1 MLGRQPRWARGCS
14 STMPIQYPTTVDE
27 VIIKRLMLFLLLLR
41 HHACGYMLYKYEYS
55 LFVSRDDISWYKQLY
70 ANAKYF
76 HTHFFFIFKLSHLR
90 GRSSRYQ
97 PLSGPV
103 DTPVL
108 YQNSRSATVNM
119 SRPSHTRSPSPSFHD
134 FERGYMPS
142 SQQSYNNANASMQ
155 SMTISDHEPFGNPTG
170 EYAFA
175 GSPFT
180 SPYAQQSTSS
190 VFTDLN
196 PSQQVPEYALS
207 QNYNPYSMD
216 VMPSNLATAS
226 DQIPFPL
233 PGQQFYQPDGAYNE
247 PGSSQMVDS
256 YGLDGVLDSGDW
268 LSSVPPTGSSFT
280 GADSGLSYDSGAE
293 GVLLGSSSTNDGS
306 SRTTPNQEKRPRIVT
321 TREDGNYECT
331 VDGCGKLFN
340 RSYNYRAHMETH
352 DVDRV
357 HPFICAL
364 PDCMKRFRRKTDLQR
379 HHQSVHLKEKSHQ
392 CEYCGR
398 FFSRKDTLGR

>member
-1 MLGRQPRWARGCS
+1 
-14 STMPIQYPTTVDE
+14 
-27 VIIKRLMLFLLLLR
+27 
-41 HHACGYMLYKYEYS
+41 
-55 LFVSRDDISWYKQLY
+55 
-70 ANAKYF
+70 
-76 HTHFFFIFKLSHLR
+76 
-90 GRSSRYQ
+90 
-97 PLSGPV
+97 
-103 DTPVL
+103 
-108 YQNSRSATVNM
+108 
-119 SRPSHTRSPSPSFHD
+119 
-134 FERGYMPS
+134 
-142 SQQSYNNANASMQ
+142 
-155 SMTISDHEPFGNPTG
+155 MTISDHEPFGNPAG

-190 VFTDLN
+190 TFTGLN

-216 VMPSNLATAS
+216 VMPSNLVTAS

-233 PGQQFYQPDGAYNE
+233 PGQQFYQPDGIYNE
-247 PGSSQMVDS
+247 PGGSQMVDS
-256 YGLDGVLDSGDW
+256 YGLDGVLDSEDW

-352 DVDRV
+352 DADRV

>member
-1 MLGRQPRWARGCS
+1 
-14 STMPIQYPTTVDE
+14 
-27 VIIKRLMLFLLLLR
+27 
-41 HHACGYMLYKYEYS
+41 
-55 LFVSRDDISWYKQLY
+55 
-70 ANAKYF
+70 
-76 HTHFFFIFKLSHLR
+76 
-90 GRSSRYQ
+90 
-97 PLSGPV
+97 
-103 DTPVL
+103 
-108 YQNSRSATVNM
+108 M

-134 FERGYMPS
+134 FERGYLPS

-196 PSQQVPEYALS
+196 PSQQVPDYALS

-216 VMPSNLATAS
+216 VMPSNLVTAS

-233 PGQQFYQPDGAYNE
+233 PGQQFYQPDGTYNE
-247 PGSSQMVDS
+247 PGGSQMVDS
-256 YGLDGVLDSGDW
+256 YGLGGVLDSEDW

-352 DVDRV
+352 DADRV
-357 HPFICAL
+357 HPFVCAL